1 MGTGGRSSAPSAL
14 RACRS
19 PRRTAENHWMMKM
32 LRGQLTYANVMST
45 IAVFLLLGGGAAFAA
60 SKLGKNSVSTK
71 QIKNNAVTTAKIK
84 NEAVTT
90 EKIKDA
96 SITSPKLANGSVG
109 GAQLQA
115 NSVNGGNVQAG
126 SLTGSDINQSTL
138 TSVRASNVTGVA
150 LSGNCEAEVPFPGG
164 VSATVTGTGCR
175 VTFPFNVYNCA
186 VTATVG
192 IRTNL
197 LIVVEE
203 RTVQT
208 FRDPITPDTIV
219 TDPVG
224 NGTAKPEPV
233 DLIAVC

>member
-1 MGTGGRSSAPSAL
+1 M
-14 RACRS
+14 
-19 PRRTAENHWMMKM
+19 RR
-32 LRGQLTYANVMST
+32 LRGKLTYANVMST
-45 IAVFLLLGGGAAFAA
+45 LCLFMLLGGGAYAA
-60 SKLGKNSVSTK
+60 TRLHANSVGTK
-71 QIKNNAVTTAKIK
+71 QLKGGAVSEAKIK

-90 EKIKDA
+90 EKLKNG
-96 SITSPKLANGSVG
+96 SVTSPKLANGSVTGEKLANGSVG

-115 NSVNGGNVQAG
+115 NSVSGGNVQAG

-138 TSVRASNVTGVA
+138 TSVRASNVVGVA
-150 LSGNCEAEVPFPGG
+150 LSGNCEAEAPFPSG
-164 VSATVTGTGCR
+164 VSATVSGTGCK

-197 LIVVEE
+197 LIIVEE

-208 FRDPITPDTIV
+208 FRDPTTPDTIV
-219 TDPVG
+219 TDPAG
-224 NGTAKPEPV
+224 NGSARAEPV

>member
-1 MGTGGRSSAPSAL
+1 MR
-14 RACRS
+14 
-19 PRRTAENHWMMKM
+19 K
-32 LRGQLTYANVMST
+32 LRGKLTYANVIST
-45 IAVFLLLGGGAAFAA
+45 LALFLVLSGGAAFAA
-60 SKLGKNSVSTK
+60 THLGKNSVGAK
-71 QIKNNAVTTAKIK
+71 QLKTNAVTTAKIK
-84 NEAVTT
+84 NEVITT
-90 EKIKDA
+90 EKIKNG
-96 SITSPKLANGSVG
+96 SVTSPKLANGSVG

-115 NSVNGGNVQAG
+115 NSVSGGNVQAG

-150 LSGNCEAEVPFPGG
+150 LSANCEAEVPFPSG
-164 VSATVTGTGCR
+164 VSATAAGTGCK

-192 IRTNL
+192 IRTDL
-197 LIVVEE
+197 LIIVEE

-208 FRDPITPDTIV
+208 FRSPLTPNAIV

-224 NGTAKPEPV
+224 NGSAKAEPV

>member
-1 MGTGGRSSAPSAL
+1 M
-14 RACRS
+14 
-19 PRRTAENHWMMKM
+19 RR

-45 IAVFLLLGGGAAFAA
+45 LAVFLVVSGGAAYAA
-60 SKLGKNSVSTK
+60 SHLGKNSIGSK
-71 QIKNNAVTTAKIK
+71 QIKKSAITTAKIK

-90 EKIKDA
+90 EKIKNR
-96 SITSPKLANGSVG
+96 SITGGKLANGSVG

-115 NSVNGGNVQAG
+115 NSVSGGNVQAG
-126 SLTGSDINQSTL
+126 SLTGADINQSTL
-138 TSVRASNVTGVA
+138 TSVRAANVTGVA
-150 LSGNCEAEVPFPGG
+150 LSYDCQAEVPLPSG
-164 VSATVTGTGCR
+164 VSASVTGTGCK

-192 IRTNL
+192 IRTDL
-197 LIVVEE
+197 LIIAEE

-208 FRDPITPDTIV
+208 FRNPNTPDVIV

-224 NGTAKPEPV
+224 NGTAKAEPV